1 MKQICIYCKIEKPLD
16 NEHFPVHKRK
26 KLGFDSR
33 CIECKRLYD
42 KNRYLKKRDKIL
54 EQKRKYYQ
62 RKKQKTAP
70 KGEGDDLKETSEI

>member
-16 NEHFPVHKRK
+16 SEHFPVHKRK

-62 RKKQKTAP
+62 RKKQKP
-70 KGEGDDLKETSEI
+70 PLKEKGTILKETSEI